1 MIKIKVIT
9 GPGKTTIEIDG
20 HANHG
25 PKGQDIV
32 CASVSTIAHVAA
44 LGLQAVADE
53 FPEHVE
59 VIYYDDAD

>member
-1 MIKIKVIT
+1 MIKVKVKT
-9 GPGKTTIEIDG
+9 GPGKTTIEIEG
-20 HANHG
+20 HANHA

-32 CASVSTIAHVAA
+32 CASVSTIAHVAT

-59 VIYYDDAD
+59 VIYDDNV